1 MKFIVVLALVALF
14 AFAVAEE
21 EKEKEDVE
29 VHDEEEEGRENEA
42 VDSAV
47 PSALSSAMQFKGNNI
62 GDINT
67 LKVNF
72 DGELNNVISQDILNI
87 MVALLNQQKII
98 ENHGTEA
105 DDDDDDVED
114 GDKDKDEEKDED
126 EDKDEKKDDDDKE
139 E

>member
-1 MKFIVVLALVALF
+1 MRFIVVLALVALF
-14 AFAVAEE
+14 AFASAEV
-21 EKEKEDVE
+21 EKEKEEVE
-29 VHDEEEEGRENEA
+29 VHDEIDDEEEDAAAA
-42 VDSAV
+42 VDTSI

-72 DGELNNVISQDILNI
+72 DGELNNVMSQDILNI

-98 ENHGTEA
+98 ENHGAGDA
-105 DDDDDDVED
+105 DEH
-114 GDKDKDEEKDED
+114 ED
-126 EDKDEKKDDDDKE
+126 EDDEEQDKEKKDDDDKE